1 MTSKLPVV
9 SGMDCIKAL
18 EKVGYVV
25 VRQKGSHMRL
35 KDKNGKLP
43 PVTVPDHKEPRL
55 GLLRKILNDQVLLWK
70 ISYDYYRKYNPWSR
84 GFCWALAPL
93 CAIIVE

>member
-25 VRQKGSHMRL
+25 VRQKGSHIRL

-43 PVTVPDHKEPRL
+43 HVTVPDHKELRL
-55 GLLRKILNDQVLLWK
+55 GLLRKILNDAGITVEDFIRLL
-70 ISYDYYRKYNPWSR
+70 
-84 GFCWALAPL
+84 
-93 CAIIVE
+93 

>member
-18 EKVGYVV
+18 EKIGYVV

-43 PVTVPDHKEPRL
+43 PVTVPDHKELRL
-55 GLLRKILNDQVLLWK
+55 GLLRKILNDAGLTVEDFIRLL
-70 ISYDYYRKYNPWSR
+70 
-84 GFCWALAPL
+84 
-93 CAIIVE
+93 